1 MACPNGSP
9 PWKAAEDTV
18 AAQRKAIDDPALSEA
33 ARQALR
39 QQLAYPRCRPWAR
52 CKASPAPTTRPWP
65 PSTPSA
71 RCWAARRAAPTG
83 PSPAIAWAAT
93 RDAIDGII
101 EQARSRQI
109 VILNEAHHVPA
120 QRAFAMQLAR
130 ELRKAGYTY
139 LAVEALSEAPLAKG
153 YFNRSSGYYVSE

>member
-1 MACPNGSP
+1 MRPTLLVTLLAASLAAASLLRRRPMACPNGSP

-39 QQLAYPRCRPWAR
+39 QQLAYLMQTLGTLQSFTGAHDEAVATFDAIGPMLGG
-52 CKASPAPTTRPWP
+52 
-65 PSTPSA
+65 TP
-71 RCWAARRAAPTG
+71 AAPTG

-130 ELRKAGYTY
+130 ELRKA
-139 LAVEALSEAPLAKG
+139 
-153 YFNRSSGYYVSE
+153 